1 MTGVAFHQTFNSMR
15 DQPVPKLA
23 RIHRRFALR
32 SLIVAAG
39 LAFAVTP
46 LAAQD
51 YPSRN
56 IRLVV
61 PFPAG
66 GGTDAVARIL
76 VPKLSEALK
85 HTVYI
90 DNIGGAS
97 GSIGHETVARAQPD
111 GYTLL
116 MATASTIATNPL
128 ISKVPWDP
136 VKSFTPVSMLV
147 VDPLPLVLNPA
158 VPANN
163 VKELIALAKAK
174 PGELTMASFGIG
186 SVPHLAGEL
195 FNMEAGTK
203 MLHVPYKGGGPALND
218 VIGGHVSLMFNSV
231 GAVAGPVAGG
241 KIKLIAI
248 GAGKR
253 SPGLPD
259 TPTIKESGLPNF
271 EATTWIGIYGPA
283 GLPKPIVDR
292 LSKELIAILKMP
304 DVQALLIKLGMDVSS
319 GTPEE
324 LANALERDL
333 KLWGKVVREGNIKAQ

>member
-1 MTGVAFHQTFNSMR
+1 MSKSGQKSGAS
-15 DQPVPKLA
+15 VP
-23 RIHRRFALR
+23 IFFRFA
-32 SLIVAAG
+32 VAAAC
-39 LAFAVTP
+39 LALGVSP

-66 GGTDAVARIL
+66 GGTDTVARIL

-85 HTVYI
+85 QTIII
-90 DNIGGAS
+90 DNVGGAS
-97 GSIGHETVARAQPD
+97 GSIGHDAVARAQAD

-136 VKSFTPVSMLV
+136 IKSFTPISMLV
-147 VDPLPLVLNPA
+147 VDPMPLILNPS
-158 VPANN
+158 VPASN
-163 VKELIALAKAK
+163 VNELVALAKSK

-195 FNMEAGTK
+195 FNIVAGTK
-203 MLHVPYKGGGPALND
+203 MLHVPYKGGAQALND

-231 GAVAGPVAGG
+231 GAVAGPIASG
-241 KIKLIAI
+241 KVKLIAI

-253 SPGLPD
+253 SPGMPQ
-259 TPTIKESGLPNF
+259 TPTVKESGLPDF
-271 EATTWIGIYGPA
+271 EASTWIGLYGPA
-283 GLPKPIVDR
+283 SLPKPIVDR
-292 LSKELIAILKMP
+292 ISKEIVAILKQP
-304 DVQALLIKLGMDVSS
+304 DVLDQLVKMGMDVSS

-324 LANALERDL
+324 LAQSLERDL
-333 KLWGKVVREGNIKAQ
+333 KLWGKTVREGNIKAEP